1 MSRPRTKRALRAIA
15 AALALCSTV
24 AGCSDLYFD
33 RRETI
38 ALSAGDAVAGNAV
51 AQTVDPWPPH
61 SGNTNI
67 AFNGQ
72 RTQSAV
78 EHYRLDRVAPPVD
91 PMMMQVAAPSLA
103 PPVPAS
109 PQGGGSGGASAP
121 TGGGQP

>member
-1 MSRPRTKRALRAIA
+1 MSPRRTKRAARAIA
-15 AALALCSTV
+15 AALALCSAV
-24 AGCSDLYFD
+24 AGCSDVYFD
-33 RRETI
+33 RRESI

-72 RTQSAV
+72 RMQSAV

-91 PMMMQVAAPSLA
+91 PMMMQVAGPSLA
-103 PPVPAS
+103 PPLPAS
-109 PQGGGSGGASAP
+109 PQGGSAGGSAP

>member
-1 MSRPRTKRALRAIA
+1 MSRPRTERATRTIA
-15 AALALCSTV
+15 AALALCSMV
-24 AGCSDLYFD
+24 AGCSDIYFD

-38 ALSAGDAVAGNAV
+38 ALSGGDAVAANAV
-51 AQTVDPWPPH
+51 AQTIDPWPPR

-72 RTQSAV
+72 RMQSAV
-78 EHYRLDRVAPPVD
+78 EHYRLNKVAPPVD
-91 PMMMQVAAPSLA
+91 PMMMQVAGPSLA

-109 PQGGGSGGASAP
+109 PQGGSAGGPAP

>member
-15 AALALCSTV
+15 AVLALCSTV